1 MPTLPRLKSHGVP
14 LPAAALSFAASPDG
28 HTPKI
33 SAHRL
38 RTWDIAS
45 TFHCSI
51 IGTCLTAGELRQVLI
66 RTGQDDVRTATDHT
80 LHGRGVWLAGQRDQA
95 AKLLNKALDKRH
107 ESSIKRIPRQAD
119 QDELRN
125 IWRNSFERGDIAGP
139 YWALMSH
146 PGTSPALMREIF
158 GEVHMLSHLVGSA
171 SRLDIARL
179 TELERELEQE
189 RERTARQETRLKA
202 AADERIALQQRLR
215 RLEERAIHAE
225 AIAASVAP
233 LARIAKS
240 TRGLSASNE
249 ADVTRNEAFAQRL
262 AASEEKSD
270 ALQRELEQ
278 MQDLRYAVLREN
290 EALETAITAQLR
302 DDGSA
307 PPAQLSG
314 PVLYVGGRR
323 NLFDHLR
330 AYARVRNID
339 LLLHDGGME
348 DSTTLLP
355 ALVGQAA
362 TILFPVDHIS
372 HSAVGLVKRLCREQQ
387 KQYLPLRSA
396 GLASFLTAISGAGGA
411 YGRF

>member
-1 MPTLPRLKSHGVP
+1 MPTLPRLKSHGVQLPTVALPFATP
-14 LPAAALSFAASPDG
+14 LDDRKPKAAP
-28 HTPKI
+28 
-33 SAHRL
+33 RL

-51 IGTCLTAGELRQVLI
+51 IGTCLTAGELRQVLL
-66 RTGQDDVRTATDHT
+66 RAGQDDVRGATDHV

-95 AKLLNKALDKRH
+95 AKLLNKALDRRH
-107 ESSIKRIPRQAD
+107 ESSIKRIPRQAEE
-119 QDELRN
+119 DELRS
-125 IWRNSFERGDIAGP
+125 IWRSSFDRGDIAGP

-146 PGTSPALMREIF
+146 PDAPMALTREIF

-171 SRLDIARL
+171 SRLDLARL
-179 TELERELEQE
+179 TRLEKELEQE
-189 RERTARQETRLKA
+189 RERSARQEFRLKA
-202 AADERIALQQRLR
+202 AADERIAMQHRLR
-215 RLEERAIHAE
+215 QLEERAIAAE
-225 AIAASVAP
+225 ATAASLAP
-233 LARIAKS
+233 RARIKKDGPITTEMDAIRNDTIAERLVVSEAKS
-240 TRGLSASNE
+240 S
-249 ADVTRNEAFAQRL
+249 
-262 AASEEKSD
+262 

-290 EALETAITAQLR
+290 EALEAAITAQLKGDR
-302 DDGSA
+302 NEEV
-307 PPAQLSG
+307 AQLSG

-330 AYARVRNID
+330 AYARTRSVE

-372 HSAVGLVKRLCREQQ
+372 HAAVGLVKRLCREQG

-396 GLASFLTAISGAGGA
+396 GLASFLTAITGAGGA
-411 YGRF
+411 YGRL

>member
-1 MPTLPRLKSHGVP
+1 M
-14 LPAAALSFAASPDG
+14 
-28 HTPKI
+28 
-33 SAHRL
+33 
-38 RTWDIAS
+38 
-45 TFHCSI
+45 
-51 IGTCLTAGELRQVLI
+51 
-66 RTGQDDVRTATDHT
+66 
-80 LHGRGVWLAGQRDQA
+80 
-95 AKLLNKALDKRH
+95 
-107 ESSIKRIPRQAD
+107 
-119 QDELRN
+119 
-125 IWRNSFERGDIAGP
+125 
-139 YWALMSH
+139 
-146 PGTSPALMREIF
+146 
-158 GEVHMLSHLVGSA
+158 
-171 SRLDIARL
+171 
-179 TELERELEQE
+179 
-189 RERTARQETRLKA
+189 
-202 AADERIALQQRLR
+202 
-215 RLEERAIHAE
+215 
-225 AIAASVAP
+225 
-233 LARIAKS
+233 
-240 TRGLSASNE
+240 
-249 ADVTRNEAFAQRL
+249 TRNEAFAQRL

>member
-14 LPAAALSFAASPDG
+14 LPAAALPFTAALNG
-28 HTPKI
+28 RAPKVG
-33 SAHRL
+33 AHRL

-66 RTGQDDVRTATDHT
+66 RAGQDDARSATDHT

-107 ESSIKRIPRQAD
+107 ENSIKRIPRQAD
-119 QDELRN
+119 QDELRD
-125 IWRNSFERGDIAGP
+125 IWRSSFERGDIAGP

-146 PGTSPALMREIF
+146 PGASPALMREIF

-179 TELERELEQE
+179 TQLEKELEQE

-215 RLEERAIHAE
+215 QLEERAIQAE
-225 AIAASVAP
+225 AVAASVAP
-233 LARIAKS
+233 LARIANSTQGISAGKS
-240 TRGLSASNE
+240 
-249 ADVTRNEAFAQRL
+249 DVIRNETFAQRL
-262 AASEEKSD
+262 AASEEKSE

-290 EALETAITAQLR
+290 EALEAAITAQLR
-302 DDGSA
+302 DDKST
-307 PPAQLSG
+307 PPAQLRG

-330 AYARVRNID
+330 AYARIRNID

-348 DSTTLLP
+348 DNTTLLP

-372 HSAVGLVKRLCREQQ
+372 HTAVGLVKRLCREQQ

-396 GLASFLTAISGAGGA
+396 GLASFLTAIAGAGGA
-411 YGRF
+411 YGRL

>member
-1 MPTLPRLKSHGVP
+1 MPTLPRLKSHGVQLPTVALPFATP
-14 LPAAALSFAASPDG
+14 LDDRKPKPAP
-28 HTPKI
+28 
-33 SAHRL
+33 RL

-51 IGTCLTAGELRQVLI
+51 IGTCLTAGELRQVLL
-66 RTGQDDVRTATDHT
+66 RAGQDDVRGATDHV

-95 AKLLNKALDKRH
+95 AKLLNKALDRRH
-107 ESSIKRIPRQAD
+107 ESSIKRIPRQAEE
-119 QDELRN
+119 DELRS
-125 IWRNSFERGDIAGP
+125 IWRSSFDRGDIAGP

-146 PGTSPALMREIF
+146 PGAPMALTREIF

-171 SRLDIARL
+171 SRLDLARL
-179 TELERELEQE
+179 TRLEKELEQE
-189 RERTARQETRLKA
+189 RERAARQEFRLKA
-202 AADERIALQQRLR
+202 AADERIAMQQRLR
-215 RLEERAIHAE
+215 QLEERAIAAE
-225 AIAASVAP
+225 ATAASLAP
-233 LARIAKS
+233 RARIKKDGPITTEMDAIRNDTIAERLVVSEAKS
-240 TRGLSASNE
+240 S
-249 ADVTRNEAFAQRL
+249 
-262 AASEEKSD
+262 

-290 EALETAITAQLR
+290 EALEAAITAQLKGDR
-302 DDGSA
+302 NEED
-307 PPAQLSG
+307 AQLSG

-330 AYARVRNID
+330 AYARTRSVE

-372 HSAVGLVKRLCREQQ
+372 HAAAGLVKRLCREQG

-396 GLASFLTAISGAGGA
+396 GLASFLTAITGAGGA
-411 YGRF
+411 YGRL